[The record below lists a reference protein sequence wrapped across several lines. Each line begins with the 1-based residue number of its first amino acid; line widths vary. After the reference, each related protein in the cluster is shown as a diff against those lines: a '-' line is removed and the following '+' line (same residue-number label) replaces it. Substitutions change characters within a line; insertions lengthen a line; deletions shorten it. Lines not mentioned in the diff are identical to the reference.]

1 MRSLR
6 GYGSILSAPNREM
19 QAGMAQSVE
28 RHIGSVEVPGPIPG
42 ASSQKKADRNCVPSF
57 VLPFCSVS
65 LQGGR
70 GSICFS
76 AEQRAGLSP
85 DLETDLPAFCFLC
98 FPSARPSPSLTPTSR
113 CRTNAGPGKQVPAR
127 NPLSACH
134 CLNYLLQPSRCAWQH
149 RADPSK
155 QAQKAV
161 SEKWTAA
168 GNFGRQSGRNRRTA
182 GAHFLCTEKADSAP
196 EIIPKQN
203 PLSSGLLFSPVLL
216 RAEPLRI
223 APRKGNPCEDPRVA
237 FLPLERHVQEDA
249 VLLCHVTQAVPPDR
263 EKERDK

>member
-42 ASSQKKADRNCVPSF
+42 ASSQKKADRNCGPSF

-76 AEQRAGLSP
+76 AKQRAGLSP

-155 QAQKAV
+155 QAPKAV
-161 SEKWTAA
+161 SENGQLQEILEGSPGGKFPLYRKSRFRA
-168 GNFGRQSGRNRRTA
+168 GNHSEAESAFIRTSLLPRPPPGRATPHRPAQR
-182 GAHFLCTEKADSAP
+182 
-196 EIIPKQN
+196 Q
-203 PLSSGLLFSPVLL
+203 
-216 RAEPLRI
+216 PLRGSPYSLSPSG
-223 APRKGNPCEDPRVA
+223 ASRAGRCGSALPC
-237 FLPLERHVQEDA
+237 DA
-249 VLLCHVTQAVPPDR
+249 GRPAGS
-263 EKERDK
+263 

>member
-42 ASSQKKADRNCVPSF
+42 ASSQKKADRSCGPSF

-76 AEQRAGLSP
+76 AKQRTVLSP

-155 QAQKAV
+155 QAPKAV

-168 GNFGRQSGRNRRTA
+168 GNFRRQSGRKISFVQKKQIPRRKSFRSRIRF
-182 GAHFLCTEKADSAP
+182 HQDFSSP
-196 EIIPKQN
+196 PS
-203 PLSSGLLFSPVLL
+203 SSGPSHSASP
-216 RAEPLRI
+216 RAKATLARI
-223 APRKGNPCEDPRVA
+223 PV
-237 FLPLERHVQEDA
+237 
-249 VLLCHVTQAVPPDR
+249 
-263 EKERDK
+263 

>member
-42 ASSQKKADRNCVPSF
+42 ASSQKKADRNCGPSF

-76 AEQRAGLSP
+76 AKQRAGLSP

-98 FPSARPSPSLTPTSR
+98 FPSARPSPSLTPASR

-155 QAQKAV
+155 QAPKAV

-168 GNFGRQSGRNRRTA
+168 GNLGRQSGRNRRTA
-182 GAHFLCTEKADSAP
+182 RSAF
-196 EIIPKQN
+196 
-203 PLSSGLLFSPVLL
+203 PLYRKSGFRAGNLSEAESAFIRTSLLPRPPPG
-216 RAEPLRI
+216 RATPHRPAQRQPLR
-223 APRKGNPCEDPRVA
+223 GSPCSLSPSGASRA
-237 FLPLERHVQEDA
+237 GRCGSALPCDA
-249 VLLCHVTQAVPPDR
+249 GRPAGS
-263 EKERDK
+263 

>member
-42 ASSQKKADRNCVPSF
+42 ASSQKKADRSCGPSF

-76 AEQRAGLSP
+76 AKQRAGLSP
-85 DLETDLPAFCFLC
+85 DLGTDLPAFCFLC

-113 CRTNAGPGKQVPAR
+113 CRTREA
-127 NPLSACH
+127 SACEE
-134 CLNYLLQPSRCAWQH
+134 SV
-149 RADPSK
+149 
-155 QAQKAV
+155 V
-161 SEKWTAA
+161 SLPLPELPPAA
-168 GNFGRQSGRNRRTA
+168 FAMRMAASGRSLKT
-182 GAHFLCTEKADSAP
+182 GP
-196 EIIPKQN
+196 EG
-203 PLSSGLLFSPVLL
+203 GL
-216 RAEPLRI
+216 
-223 APRKGNPCEDPRVA
+223 
-237 FLPLERHVQEDA
+237 
-249 VLLCHVTQAVPPDR
+249 
-263 EKERDK
+263 